1 VTSLTQLGS
10 AIGTARLVHDG
21 SVSAAQAVDDALEA
35 QASYDPAINSFTL
48 VLAESARAQAASI
61 DALLKSGADPGPL
74 AGVPFAVKNL
84 FDIAGV
90 VTTAG
95 SKIHGRKGPAYEDA
109 AAVARL
115 KAAGAVL
122 IGALNMDEYAYG
134 FTTEN
139 SHFGPT
145 RNPHDPSRIAGG
157 SSGGSAAAVAGGLV
171 PLTLA
176 SDTNGSIRVPSALC
190 GVFGLKPTYGAI
202 SRAGTVPFVPSLDHI
217 GPIARSV
224 RDLAMVFDILNG
236 PDPRDPACG
245 AAPGRAVSGEL
256 TKGTDGLRIAVAGGY
271 FKRQALQ
278 EAFDAVA
285 LAANALEVNR
295 EVTLPEAERAR
306 AAAYLITACEGGNQH
321 LPNLRAR
328 PHDFD
333 ALTVERLMAG
343 ALLPA
348 AWYVQAQRF
357 RSWFRERIREVFET
371 VDVILA
377 PATPCAATLIGQ
389 EELILDGVAVPLR
402 PTLGLFTQ
410 PLSFIGLPIVCAPIH
425 GVGSL
430 PLGVQLIA
438 APHQEA
444 KALRVAYALER
455 IGIASAP
462 VVRPAEA
469 S

>member
-1 VTSLTQLGS
+1 VE
-10 AIGTARLVHDG
+10 
-21 SVSAAQAVDDALEA
+21 DALEA

-61 DALLKSGADPGPL
+61 DAVLKSGADHGPL

-95 SKIHGRKGPAYEDA
+95 SKIHGRKGAAYEDA
-109 AAVARL
+109 TAVAKL
-115 KAAGAVL
+115 KAAGAIL
-122 IGALNMDEYAYG
+122 IGALNMDEYACG

-157 SSGGSAAAVAGGLV
+157 SSGGSAAAVAAGLV

-202 SRAGTVPFVPSLDHI
+202 SRAGTVPFAPSLDHI

-224 RDLAMVFDILNG
+224 RDLALVFDILNG
-236 PDPRDPACG
+236 PDPRDPACSTSP
-245 AAPGRAVSGEL
+245 ARAVSGEL
-256 TKGTDGLRIAVAGGY
+256 SKGTDGLRIAVAGGY
-271 FKRQALQ
+271 FKQQGVR

-285 LAANALEVNR
+285 LAADALEVSR
-295 EVTLPEAERAR
+295 EVTLPEVERAR
-306 AAAYLITACEGGNQH
+306 AAAYLITACEGSNLH
-321 LPNLRAR
+321 LPDLRTR

-333 ALTVERLMAG
+333 PLTIERLLAG

-348 AWYVQAQRF
+348 PWYVQAQRF
-357 RSWFRERIREVFET
+357 RWWFRERMRVMFET

-377 PATPCAATLIGQ
+377 PATPCAATMIGQ
-389 EELILDGVAVPLR
+389 EELTIDGVTLPLR
-402 PTLGLFTQ
+402 PTLGVFTQ

-425 GVGSL
+425 GVATL

-438 APHQEA
+438 APHREA
-444 KALRVAYALER
+444 DALRVAYALER
-455 IGIASAP
+455 MGVASAP
-462 VVRPAEA
+462 VVRPTDGP
-469 S
+469 